1 MSRSHKSADRLKQ
14 PCTFMTEYN
23 RGKAHRVSTTTTVD
37 QGHRDVAS
45 INPTGNGCAKAEA
58 APRQQ
63 ETPRP
68 SLADSNASRSDRPRS
83 SSEHGNQLSPDD
95 LPATA
100 VPVQPGIIPD
110 AMMPDSLALPD
121 AGDMGR
127 SSRNSPEPPHT
138 DLEGHYVGPA
148 SGVSFL
154 SRALKKLRDSRHS
167 ASTSLPSIFN
177 FADAPTQFD
186 PYFLILPDKNEAK
199 RLIRYYFEFA
209 SPTHRYLHQPT
220 VDTWCDEFYDSIQNH
235 GPLKAGVHE
244 KRAII
249 LALLAVAKQFSQ
261 SSESTSQNYIDSA
274 IFFAA
279 SEHHLRQESGGI
291 RLTSIQARLVLCF
304 LLLAQSR
311 VNSAWSL
318 FGTVANLVL
327 AIGLHRRKKREG
339 NGGTD
344 LIEHECRKRAFWSA
358 YILDNYLSAGLGRP
372 RSFHEE
378 DLDQYVKELPLCV
391 DDWQVTPLKILSND
405 EGGQSLTQ
413 ASISH
418 AKLLKIVSG
427 ILRDLYGLKRLHPDK
442 QEQTLT
448 LYDTR
453 LTQWRREIGPFLDI
467 TTPKVL
473 LPIFRRQHTVLHMA
487 HSHAVIMLH
496 RQALLTKPS
505 ALSLRQDN
513 TAQGGLPYGVRRCL
527 DAATVI
533 VAMLRELVK
542 QQQMCSAFWFTH
554 YYVFSAL
561 VALYLHVVQSRP
573 KATHTWESYLDLAQ
587 QGLRDLTTCAA
598 DMSYAQRYVVVLTE
612 LQNEATKPLEE
623 NTRPAAVLQGLQLV
637 AGQQPAVSGAILDN
651 IDPNTQAAATHGILG
666 DDDITSQEFPPP
678 GGLDLDAPQQSTFQD
693 PPGIY
698 NGVGDP
704 STTHVLENQDDF
716 SSLELEGLADLAFMF
731 LAEENRFQIVDTI

>member
-1 MSRSHKSADRLKQ
+1 
-14 PCTFMTEYN
+14 MTEYN
-23 RGKAHRVSTTTTVD
+23 RGKAHRVSTTTVD
-37 QGHRDVAS
+37 QGHGDVAS
-45 INPTGNGCAKAEA
+45 INPTGNECAKPEA
-58 APRQQ
+58 VPRQQ

-68 SLADSNASRSDRPRS
+68 SLADSNASCSGRPRS
-83 SSEHGNQLSPDD
+83 SSEHGNQLSPDA
-95 LPATA
+95 LPATV
-100 VPVQPGIIPD
+100 VPVQPSIIPD
-110 AMMPDSLALPD
+110 AMMPDSLALPEV
-121 AGDMGR
+121 GDMGR

-177 FADAPTQFD
+177 FADAPTPQFD
-186 PYFLILPDKNEAK
+186 PHFLILPDKSEAK

-220 VDTWCDEFYDSIQNH
+220 VDIWCDEFYDSIQNH
-235 GPLKAGVHE
+235 GPLEAGAHE

-249 LALLAVAKQFSQ
+249 LALLAVAKQFSPRSE
-261 SSESTSQNYIDSA
+261 SSESTSQDYIDSRGVSRDYADECSA

-279 SEHHLRQESGGI
+279 SDHHLRQESGGI

-378 DLDQYVKELPLCV
+378 DLDQELPLCV
-391 DDWQVTPLKILSND
+391 DDWQITPLKILSND

-418 AKLLKIVSG
+418 AKHMADDSPRSRLLKIVSG

-448 LYDTR
+448 LYDTQ
-453 LTQWRREIGPFLDI
+453 LTEWRCEIGPFLDI
-467 TTPKVL
+467 TTPKIL

-513 TAQGGLPYGVRRCL
+513 TVQGALPYGVRRCL
-527 DAATVI
+527 DAAAVI
-533 VAMLRELVK
+533 VAKLRELVK
-542 QQQMCSAFWFTH
+542 QQQMCNAFWFTH

-561 VALYLHVVQSRP
+561 VALYLHVVQSRS

-587 QGLRDLTTCAA
+587 QGFRDLKTCAA

-623 NTRPAAVLQGLQLV
+623 HTRPAAVLQGVQLV
-637 AGQQPAVSGAILDN
+637 AGQQPAVSGAILNN
-651 IDPNTQAAATHGILG
+651 IEQAAATHGILG
-666 DDDITSQEFPPP
+666 TDDITSQEFPPLS
-678 GGLDLDAPQQSTFQD
+678 GLGLDAPQQFTFPD
-693 PPGIY
+693 PPNIY
-698 NGVGDP
+698 NGVSDP
-704 STTHVLENQDDF
+704 STTLVLENQDDF
-716 SSLELEGLADLAFMF
+716 NSLELEGLADLAFMF
-731 LAEENRFQIVDTI
+731 LAEENRF